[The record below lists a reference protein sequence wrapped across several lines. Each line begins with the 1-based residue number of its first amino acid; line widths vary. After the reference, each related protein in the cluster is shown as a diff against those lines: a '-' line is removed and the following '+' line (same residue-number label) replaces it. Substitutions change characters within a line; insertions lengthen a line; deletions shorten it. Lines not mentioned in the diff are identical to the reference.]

1 MNKTDEERILA
12 AVRDKDIVEVLSVL
26 MCAGNV
32 YSRRILRFFRWFC
45 KWVPIALMLFH
56 IYGIYDFSR
65 SPREMFSVHR
75 ENWACY
81 AFIYFMVYLLPMVMI
96 LASRFFFL
104 CWKFRIP
111 FFYFFGVNAIHIAYW
126 SWYTTNE
133 MVMPHFCL
141 MVMVA
146 SFYLYGCLDVFFTKH
161 KDACGRGK
169 IF

>member
-1 MNKTDEERILA
+1 
-12 AVRDKDIVEVLSVL
+12 
-26 MCAGNV
+26 
-32 YSRRILRFFRWFC
+32 
-45 KWVPIALMLFH
+45 
-56 IYGIYDFSR
+56 
-65 SPREMFSVHR
+65 MFSVHR

-146 SFYLYGCLDVFFTKH
+146 SFYLYGCLDVFFAKH
-161 KDACGRGK
+161 KDVCGRGK